1 MPVTKMAN
9 QHMPDPEMS
18 VDETIQ
24 QISDALRRIGVR
36 RGGILLVH
44 SSLSALGYVPGGP
57 ETVILGLLDAL
68 GVGDGANAGTLLLPA
83 LSYQYTRWSG
93 DPVPLFDVRQTPSN
107 VGAIPEYFRTRPG
120 TLRSIHPTHS
130 VCGVGPRA
138 NEILGEH
145 HLDDTPC
152 GPHSPFRK
160 LRATGPS
167 PLGGQILMLGCGL
180 RPNTSMHGV
189 EEVAEAS
196 YLFGEFYTYRIVDA
210 EGRESLMRCRSHGF
224 HGWDQRYD
232 RIAGLTE
239 GTELRVGQVLQAQV
253 HLLAARAM
261 WQRALAAMESDPFY
275 FVERRQSR

>member
-1 MPVTKMAN
+1 
-9 QHMPDPEMS
+9 MS
-18 VDETIQ
+18 ADETIH
-24 QISDALRRIGVR
+24 QISTALRRIGVR

-68 GVGDGANAGTLLLPA
+68 GAGDGTNAGTLLLPA

-93 DPVPLFDVRQTPSN
+93 DPVPLFDVHKTPSN
-107 VGAIPEYFRTRPG
+107 VGTIPEHFRTRPG
-120 TLRSIHPTHS
+120 TLRSINPTHS

-138 NEILGEH
+138 DEILGEH
-145 HLDDTPC
+145 HLDETPC

-160 LRATGPS
+160 LRD
-167 PLGGQILMLGCGL
+167 LGGQILMLGCGL

-189 EEVAEAS
+189 EEVAEAP
-196 YLFGEFYTYRIVDA
+196 YLFGEFYTYRIVDGD
-210 EGRESLMRCRSHGF
+210 GRESLMRCRAHAF
-224 HGWDQRYD
+224 HGWEQRYD
-232 RIAGLTE
+232 RIADLLAE
-239 GTELRVGQVLQAQV
+239 GTELRIGQVLQAQV
-253 HLLAARAM
+253 HLLTARAM